1 MNRRL
6 LLLIFVLAILPGCK
20 NSNIE
25 INGKLTDPV
34 SGEYIYLDELKS
46 NDLITVDSVSVS
58 DEGTFVITRK
68 IEFPS
73 FYLLRTNESSFL
85 TMLLEPGQILELT
98 AKRDSLNIPESISGS
113 EGTELMVKY
122 NKKLQTT
129 IYQIASLRKDYL
141 KNLRSPQLY
150 EVMAKIDSIAQIYLD
165 DINLYTKKY
174 IDSNLTSLVSLA
186 ALYQQVAPGEYIMD
200 SRKDL
205 KYFLRVDSALS
216 IHYPDYELVRSLHEQ
231 VSSMGSGIRNQN
243 VISPV
248 FIQGAEVPEID
259 LPNPEGDTIRL
270 SSTRGN
276 IVLLDFWAA
285 WCSPCRQENPNLVKA
300 YNMYHG
306 KGFQIYQVSLDM
318 TRDAWIKG
326 IQDDNLGDWIHVS
339 DLRYWNSVVVS
350 LYKIEMIPVNYLLD
364 REGHVI
370 ASNLRGESLQI
381 QLDELFKN

>member
-1 MNRRL
+1 
-6 LLLIFVLAILPGCK
+6 
-20 NSNIE
+20 
-25 INGKLTDPV
+25 
-34 SGEYIYLDELKS
+34 
-46 NDLITVDSVSVS
+46 
-58 DEGTFVITRK
+58 
-68 IEFPS
+68 
-73 FYLLRTNESSFL
+73 
-85 TMLLEPGQILELT
+85 MLLEPGQILELT
-98 AKRDSLNIPESISGS
+98 AKRDSFNIPESISGS
-113 EGTELMVKY
+113 EGTELMLKY

-339 DLRYWNSVVVS
+339 DLRYWNSVVVP
-350 LYKIEMIPVNYLLD
+350 LYKIEMIPANYLLD